1 MTIVTRI
8 ISTGLTLSKEINC
21 FAKNL
26 IQLVLYILA
35 KVNNI
40 LHARSAAK
48 DPKLL
53 AANN

>member
-8 ISTGLTLSKEINC
+8 ISTSLALSKEINC

-26 IQLVLYILA
+26 IQVFLYIFV

-40 LHARSAAK
+40 LHARRAAK